1 MERPEGQRKMM
12 WFDLTSCSLSPP
24 CDFLVT
30 LKGAMPLSDISVM
43 TCDGFSPVGIR
54 FETFPDG
61 RGFSLA
67 RHLRE
72 MSGFTGQLVAR
83 GNLIPDQADFL
94 RRCGFSFVEINPAD
108 ADQWKRS
115 LRMSPPAKQ
124 SVLSFQRSW
133 REAGARE

>member
-1 MERPEGQRKMM
+1 MVL
-12 WFDLTSCSLSPP
+12 D
-24 CDFLVT
+24 
-30 LKGAMPLSDISVM
+30 GAMPLPDISV
-43 TCDGFSPVGIR
+43 TTSDTLSPVGIR
-54 FETFPDG
+54 FERFSDG

-72 MSGFTGQLVAR
+72 VSGFTGPLVAR
-83 GNLIPDQADFL
+83 GHLIPDQADFL
-94 RRCGFSFVEINPAD
+94 RRCGFSFVEINPVD

-124 SVLSFQRSW
+124 NVLSFQRSR

>member
-1 MERPEGQRKMM
+1 MT

-24 CDFLVT
+24 CDLLMV
-30 LKGAMPLSDISVM
+30 LDGAMPLSGISV
-43 TCDGFSPVGIR
+43 TTSDGLSPVGIR
-54 FETFPDG
+54 FERFSDG

-72 MSGFTGQLVAR
+72 VSGFTGPLVAQ
-83 GNLIPDQADFL
+83 GHLIPDQADFL

-124 SVLSFQRSW
+124 SVLSFQRSR